1 MLLLCPWV
9 MASLRLVTSRSLLSI
24 ESQVYTPAPEHSP
37 TPTPGHQGGCRLVPE
52 AEVLCGK
59 QQHSSPRRKQT
70 LKTGG
75 IVHEVTPD
83 RQRPGNSRTK
93 LRPHNRLS
101 LKVFQSPGQ
110 APVAFAAASGQRALR
125 SVQRDGRQA
134 ASRTEKLYHT
144 AHRGR

>member
-1 MLLLCPWV
+1 MLLLCPRV

-24 ESQVYTPAPEHSP
+24 ESQVYTPAPRAFP
-37 TPTPGHQGGCRLVPE
+37 NPDAWAPGRVSLGSGSRSALWKATALFPQKE
-52 AEVLCGK
+52 AD
-59 QQHSSPRRKQT
+59 S
-70 LKTGG
+70 KTGG
-75 IVHEVTPD
+75 IVHEVTLD

-93 LRPHNRLS
+93 LWPHSRLS

-110 APVAFAAASGQRALR
+110 APVAFAAASGQHALR